1 MAKFLLGMA
10 IVAFT
15 SFCGY
20 VFAKKYRK
28 RKQFLSQMK
37 TFNERFLGEIAYY
50 RRPIGEFAEKYLY
63 KGEFN
68 EFLQEFFFNLD
79 LYSQDSQQKISF
91 DGFEFLTQE
100 EKNVVSDYFRMLG
113 RGDSA
118 SQKAY
123 FSSIK
128 EQLGRLLTE
137 ADVAYKKYGDLYIRL
152 GFLCGLLIL
161 ILII

>member
-20 VFAKKYRK
+20 VLAKKYRK
-28 RKQFLSQMK
+28 RKLFFSQLK
-37 TFNERFLGEIAYY
+37 TFNERFLSEISYY
-50 RRPIGEFAEKYLY
+50 RRPLGEFVGKYVY
-63 KGEFN
+63 KGEFD
-68 EFLQEFFFNLD
+68 EFLHEYFSSLEE
-79 LYSQDSQQKISF
+79 YSQDQAQVVSF
-91 DGFEFLTQE
+91 EGFEFLTDE
-100 EKNVVSDYFRMLG
+100 EKAVVEDYFKMLG

-118 SQKAY
+118 SQKVY

-128 EQLGRLLTE
+128 EQLVKLLSQAEST
-137 ADVAYKKYGDLYIRL
+137 YKKYGDLYIKL